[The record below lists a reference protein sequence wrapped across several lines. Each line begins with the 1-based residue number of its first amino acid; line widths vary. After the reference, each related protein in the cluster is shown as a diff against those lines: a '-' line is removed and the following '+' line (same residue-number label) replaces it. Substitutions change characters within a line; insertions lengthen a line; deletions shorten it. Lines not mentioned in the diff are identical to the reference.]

1 MTCHCSDPH
10 SPRRDRLVNAFRRD
24 VLHALPPPRLDLIMF
39 PHCMADTDISRQK
52 ADSLVWLPSSKLSG
66 FRDLMKHNLFN
77 HELVQ
82 VVKPFSVFLTALR
95 AGPPL
100 LGWYTS
106 GGPPRGRSLLK
117 DRDVRTYAKKIPFD
131 FHFRPIRIYGI
142 CACSV
147 FR

>member
-1 MTCHCSDPH
+1 M
-10 SPRRDRLVNAFRRD
+10 
-24 VLHALPPPRLDLIMF
+24 ALWRCFIPPP
-39 PHCMADTDISRQK
+39 CASRVDEGIRVRVTGRRS
-52 ADSLVWLPSSKLSG
+52 ARIASVLS
-66 FRDLMKHNLFN
+66 
-77 HELVQ
+77 
-82 VVKPFSVFLTALR
+82 LTALR

-142 CACSV
+142 CLCPCLSL
-147 FR
+147 RLDC